1 VRMLYLHVCM
11 HLCVQLMM
19 LDECRHRVNYAR
31 VWGQKG
37 RKCVQEQTVAQE
49 TDKKGLYDA

>member
-1 VRMLYLHVCM
+1 MLYLHVCM